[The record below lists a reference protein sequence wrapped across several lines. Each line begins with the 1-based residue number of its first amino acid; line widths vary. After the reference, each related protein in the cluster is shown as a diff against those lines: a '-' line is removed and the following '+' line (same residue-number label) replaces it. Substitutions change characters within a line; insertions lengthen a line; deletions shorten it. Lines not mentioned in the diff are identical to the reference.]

1 LSAIQD
7 TPSSPN
13 AEARVKAEATRV
25 FGDADRA
32 ERWLRKP
39 IADFGGAAPLSLL
52 SAENGLEVVEEALAQ
67 IDHGIFA

>member
-1 LSAIQD
+1 MSAIQD

-32 ERWLRKP
+32 ERWQRKP
-39 IADFGGAAPLSLL
+39 IADFGGAAPLS
-52 SAENGLEVVEEALAQ
+52 
-67 IDHGIFA
+67 HGIFA